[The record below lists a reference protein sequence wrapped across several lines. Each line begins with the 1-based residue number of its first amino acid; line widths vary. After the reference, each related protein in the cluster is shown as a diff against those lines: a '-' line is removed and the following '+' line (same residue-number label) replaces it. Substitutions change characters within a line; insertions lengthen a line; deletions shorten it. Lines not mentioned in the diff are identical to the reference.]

1 MKSKKNTKSMPAMK
15 QELKIEDKLQEINQ
29 NLLKLTAEPDQ
40 FLT

>member
-1 MKSKKNTKSMPAMK
+1 MKSKKNIKSMPAMK